1 MNRFLGF
8 AAVASLAACQQA
20 PLAAPAATGGAQR
33 DLLAGT
39 SWSFTVPTAG
49 EIVATFAPGGHYYD
63 LNNGKIVES
72 GTYATVDGQVCEDLD
87 ATPDNDHV
95 CWTMPSTLPP
105 VGGTLETTSN
115 KGQTVKATRIDY
127 RGTAPAGGNS

>member
-1 MNRFLGF
+1 MNRLLGF
-8 AAVASLAACQQA
+8 VAVSSLSACQHAQ
-20 PLAAPAATGGAQR
+20 LASPATAPAPN

-49 EIVATFAPGGHYYD
+49 EIVATFQPDGRYYD

-72 GTYATVDGQVCEDLD
+72 GTYATVNGQVCEDLD
-87 ATPDNDHV
+87 ATPENDHQ
-95 CWTMPSTLPP
+95 CWTMPPTLPP

-115 KGQTVKATRIDY
+115 KGQTVKAIRIEY
-127 RGTAPAGGNS
+127 RGSAPAGGNG